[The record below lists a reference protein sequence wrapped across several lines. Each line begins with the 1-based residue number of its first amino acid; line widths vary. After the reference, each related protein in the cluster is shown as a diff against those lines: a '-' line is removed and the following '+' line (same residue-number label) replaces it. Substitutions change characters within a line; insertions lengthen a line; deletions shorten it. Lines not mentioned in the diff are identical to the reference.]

1 MYLQGLAN
9 FVDDLLGGVGL
20 IALSAL
26 IGSLVFGL
34 VVLRSASRAPAAPAE
49 ALRVCV
55 TWIRRGA
62 LSVAVIQCLRLFL
75 KGVLLKAALGEL
87 PWGAFF
93 DTVQVRAGIV
103 RALLAAAIVMAARPL
118 TAAPGKRGRWLFIAA
133 LALCLAVTGAWLVHG
148 VGRLENRGTLMAVTA
163 VHECVAAVWVGGVL
177 LLLMLWQRGRRQ
189 AEVKAF
195 FPLAV
200 ARFSA
205 IGLLCVTILV
215 LSGTGLAWTYVGSV
229 NGIFGTAYGSLV
241 AAKVVLL
248 LLTLGFAFLNLRAG
262 RAWRA
267 NHRSPDVLARVP
279 FFIEAET
286 LLLVAIL
293 FAAATV
299 SSQPP
304 AADIPERTAQA
315 GEVLGMFSPRIPPL
329 RSSSHEAL
337 LAGERGRLAVVDRV
351 PSAAATEWS
360 DYNHNVSGLFITT
373 MALLAFASYAW
384 PDSFARW
391 WPGGFIA
398 LAIFLFFRSDA
409 ESWPLGPI
417 GFWASTF
424 GNSEVLQHRLATL
437 LAFALG
443 VFELRARRR
452 NAGGGWSPFLFPALC
467 AVGGVLL
474 LTHAHLAFEIK
485 SDYLIQSTHLVMG
498 LMAVVLAAGRWLE
511 LRFGLAGN
519 LAAARVS
526 GLVATTAMLIVGYI
540 LIVYKE
546 PLY

>member
-1 MYLQGLAN
+1 VYLQGLAN
-9 FVDDLLGGVGL
+9 FVDDLLGGIGL
-20 IALSAL
+20 VALSTL

-34 VVLRSASRAPAAPAE
+34 VVLRSASRAPAAPVD

-55 TWIRRGA
+55 TWIGRGA
-62 LSVAVIQCLRLFL
+62 LAVAIIQCLRLFL
-75 KGVLLKAALGEL
+75 KGVLLQAALGQL

-93 DTVQVRAGIV
+93 ATVQVRAGL
-103 RALLAAAIVMAARPL
+103 ASTLLAVGIVVVARSMA
-118 TAAPGKRGRWLFIAA
+118 TAPGKRGQWWSVTAIALFLVI
-133 LALCLAVTGAWLVHG
+133 TGAWLVHG
-148 VGRLENRGTLMAVTA
+148 VGRLENRGTLMTVTA
-163 VHECVAAVWVGGVL
+163 VHEFVAAVWVGGVL
-177 LLLMLWQRGRRQ
+177 QLLLLWRRGRRQ

-195 FPLAV
+195 FPVAV

-205 IGLLCVTILV
+205 VGMFAVVILV
-215 LSGTGLAWTYVGSV
+215 ASGTGLAWTYVGSI
-229 NGIFGTAYGSLV
+229 NGMFGTAYGSLV

-262 RAWRA
+262 RTWRV
-267 NHRSPDVLARVP
+267 NQESPAVLTRVP
-279 FFIEAET
+279 LFIEAET

-293 FAAATV
+293 FVAATV

-304 AADIPERTAQA
+304 AADIPERTARA
-315 GEVLGMFSPRIPPL
+315 SEVLAMFSPRIPPL
-329 RSSSHEAL
+329 ESSSHEAL
-337 LAGERGRLAVVDRV
+337 LAGEGGRLAVVDRV

-360 DYNHNVSGLFITT
+360 DYNHNVSGLFIST

-398 LAIFLFFRSDA
+398 LAVFLFFRSDA

-417 GFWASTF
+417 GFWESTF

-437 LAFALG
+437 LAFSLG
-443 VFELRARRR
+443 MFELRARSKK
-452 NAGGGWSPFLFPALC
+452 ADGGWSPFVFPALC

-498 LMAVVLAAGRWLE
+498 LMAVVLATGRWLE
-511 LRFGLAGN
+511 LRFTLAGSM
-519 LAAARVS
+519 ASSRIS
-526 GLVATTAMLIVGYI
+526 GLIATTAMLMVGYI
-540 LIVYKE
+540 LVVYKE